1 MADAWDL
8 IAELRIQ
15 KAIENGAFSNL
26 PGRGKAVEITEDFSI
41 PWTVRWL
48 LRKSTHPRVSS
59 NVKHQPKAITSHILT
74 GDRRRTK
81 LNELVKR
88 AREVKAVK
96 SSKPFL

>member
-15 KAIENGAFSNL
+15 KAVESGDLSNL
-26 PGRGKAVEITEDFSI
+26 PGQGKAVEITEDFSI

-48 LRKSTHPRVSS
+48 LRKSTHPRGFSD
-59 NVKHQPKAITSHILT
+59 VKHQPKAIASHILT
-74 GDRRRTK
+74 GDRRRAR
-81 LNELVKR
+81 LNELIKR

-96 SSKPFL
+96 SSKPF